1 MKKIL
6 IVSFWLVTAGW
17 LGAQI
22 PQGYYDDA
30 GGLHGVALQ
39 EALHNIIKSH
49 DAATYGEIWDYL
61 IQTDKKPNGRV
72 WDIYSD
78 VPGGTPPY
86 EFVFFSDQCGNYG
99 QEGDCYNR
107 EHSFPSS
114 WFGGNNLPMYTD
126 MHHVFPTDGY
136 VNNRRNN
143 YPYGEVSSSSW
154 ISLNGSKLGQSSTA
168 GYGGVVFEPIDAYKG
183 DLARMHFY
191 MATRYLGQDGSWPG
205 SPSVNGAQMKEWTL
219 TMLYA
224 WHQNDPVSQK
234 EIDRNNAIYQI
245 QQNRNPF
252 VDHPEFADLI
262 WFYTTITDE
271 PMTETAYFTIFPN
284 PANDVVHIKATGNI
298 SGEIHSVVLTDVT
311 GKQVSK
317 VYPLVQ
323 KSLEFDISALVS
335 GFYFMKIY
343 SSGNTPVQTHKLIIN

>member
-1 MKKIL
+1 MKKTL
-6 IVSFWLVTAGW
+6 IIFFWLVSSNW
-17 LGAQI
+17 IGAQI

-39 EALHNIIKSH
+39 EALHNIIKDH
-49 DAATYGEIWDYL
+49 DAVTYGEIWDYL

-78 VPGGTPPY
+78 IPGGTPPY
-86 EFVFFSDQCGNYG
+86 EFVFFSDQCGNYA

-114 WFGGNNLPMYTD
+114 WFGGNTFPMYTD

-143 YPYGEVSSSSW
+143 YPYGEVAAASW
-154 ISLNGSKLGQSSTA
+154 TSLNGSKLGQSSTA

-191 MATRYLGQDGSWPG
+191 MATRYLGQDAGWPG

-219 TMLYA
+219 TMLYQ

-234 EIDRNNAIYQI
+234 ETDRNNAIYQI
-245 QQNRNPF
+245 QHNRNPF

-262 WFYTTITDE
+262 WFYTTITS
-271 PMTETAYFTIFPN
+271 ETLKKTSSFSIFPN
-284 PANDVVHIKATGNI
+284 PADEIVHIVANGNI
-298 SGEIHSVVLTDVT
+298 AGEIYSVLLTDLT
-311 GKQVSK
+311 GKQVTK
-317 VYPLVQ
+317 PYALVQ
-323 KSLEFDISALVS
+323 QSIEFDISELAG
-335 GFYFMKIY
+335 GFYFVNIFSPGGK
-343 SSGNTPVQTHKLIIN
+343 PLQTLKLIIN